1 MRVRLFEDGFIC
13 FHSYSYFEGFFV
25 ERGCILVMDT
35 GLFNP
40 LFLRTCY
47 KQLKAVIVT
56 RKKNLKPGNEYVY

>member
-1 MRVRLFEDGFIC
+1 
-13 FHSYSYFEGFFV
+13 
-25 ERGCILVMDT
+25 MDT

-56 RKKNLKPGNEYVY
+56 RKKKTWNLEMSMYIEVEVWKKLETEFEQTL